1 MPNPIVSLAIN
12 ISVYS
17 YVIFSHLKSKGN
29 RSLNLGGVATLDS
42 LFDLKAVVCFK
53 GLHNNLG

>member
-12 ISVYS
+12 ISVCS
-17 YVIFSHLKSKGN
+17 YVIFSQKGN
-29 RSLNLGGVATLDS
+29 RSLHLGGVATLDS

-53 GLHNNLG
+53 GLHNNNYLG

>member
-12 ISVYS
+12 ISVCS
-17 YVIFSHLKSKGN
+17 YVIFSQKGN
-29 RSLNLGGVATLDS
+29 RSLHLGGVATLDS